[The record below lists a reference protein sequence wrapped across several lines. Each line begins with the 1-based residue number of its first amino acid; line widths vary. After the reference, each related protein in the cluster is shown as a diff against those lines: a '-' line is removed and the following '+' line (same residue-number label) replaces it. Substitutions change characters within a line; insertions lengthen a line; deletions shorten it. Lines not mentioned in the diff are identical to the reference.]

1 MQRLTTAALVKAQ
14 FVDLSQPETENPTTK
29 RDAGSLGELCNSIA
43 SLYCG
48 P

>member
-1 MQRLTTAALVKAQ
+1 MQRLRTAAVVKAQ
-14 FVDLSQPETENPTTK
+14 FVDLSQPQTENPTTE
-29 RDAGSLGELCNSIA
+29 RDAGSPGELCNSIA